1 MDNRAGKQLHDTL
14 SFVGLRAQATAVGLL
29 AVTAELIRAGV
40 LDEAAVQRIKDAIF
54 ADLAL
59 GRPTSR
65 EKRDYEAMLKKRLDS
80 LFHVDVCAHCGP
92 NKAEQATPSTQH

>member
-1 MDNRAGKQLHDTL
+1 MDNRAGKALHDTL

-40 LDEAAVQRIKDAIF
+40 LDEAAVERIKAAIF

-59 GRPTSR
+59 GRPSSR
-65 EKRDYEAMLKKRLDS
+65 EKRDYEAMIRKRLDS
-80 LFHVDVCAHCGP
+80 LFTVDVCQHAAKDGD
-92 NKAEQATPSTQH
+92 KSATQH